1 LSRTVRGSEKP
12 SGVFRVIALGDSTT
26 EGFEVAQ
33 NDTYTAVLERYLKK
47 YGVNAEVFN
56 TRTSGFGTA
65 EELLY
70 LENEGIKYNP
80 DAVVL
85 GFFGIAA
92 HGNPPWAS
100 SEGTAMDPRE
110 ARHGG
115 RGIGM
120 EGYLGS
126 LFNHGAVL
134 VNIFGW
140 GEGDDSNPFRK
151 IAQGSEALAAYR
163 KFLGGEKL
171 GEAQVPDLLSTLPTN
186 LRIKIQKVEGALP
199 GWLRNHDSAQIQ
211 NNVDILGQAV
221 GDQRYNDAERA
232 IDAILK
238 TIDQKY

>member
-56 TRTSGFGTA
+56 TGTSGFGTA

-140 GEGDDSNPFRK
+140 GDGLAEFKVFSSQDLIEMPSSDYSSRK
-151 IAQGSEALAAYR
+151 LLPPQG
-163 KFLGGEKL
+163 
-171 GEAQVPDLLSTLPTN
+171 LLQEMPT
-186 LRIKIQKVEGALP
+186 R
-199 GWLRNHDSAQIQ
+199 
-211 NNVDILGQAV
+211 QAC
-221 GDQRYNDAERA
+221 
-232 IDAILK
+232 ISI
-238 TIDQKY
+238 